1 MVAMTA
7 GPVPLYNTND
17 VDQTLARLTTDGDRM
32 GGALIALESH
42 PGHQFLT
49 GARLTGQTAARWEQT
64 QADIV
69 LLYQRFEAYRSVLA
83 KAAEVRARRT
93 KPGVTELTE
102 LTALLRGPAV
112 ELSTEEIPLERRN
125 LTGPTTVTSRMSLA
139 QLVAAMDKT
148 FQQATEVVV
157 ATDEVWS
164 AFVRLADPIET
175 RLDAARELAAL
186 LGLGEVRDP
195 LFTTLADIGTNLA
208 AVRAGAFADPLAF
221 YQGELGHG
229 RPEMDELTALD
240 TRLTGLRTQLDRLAA
255 VRAGAQEM
263 IGRAGG
269 AIDALDA
276 LADEA
281 RQARDRALDKIAG
294 PAIADV
300 PSDAPRLRARLA
312 VVTDT
317 LARQRWAS
325 ASDELAA
332 LTDATDEAT
341 RRVRDVLDTA
351 NALLDRR
358 AELRGRLDAYRVKAA
373 RSGLA
378 EDAETATCY
387 QQAYDLLWTS
397 PCDLRAATRALNRY
411 QQAITAKGVAG

>member
-7 GPVPLYNTND
+7 GPIPLYNAND
-17 VDQTLARLTTDGDRM
+17 VDQTINRLTTDGDRI

-49 GARLTGQTAARWEQT
+49 GARLTGATAARWART
-64 QADIV
+64 QADIA
-69 LLYQRFEAYRSVLA
+69 LLYQRFEAYRTVLA
-83 KAAEVRARRT
+83 KATEVRARRA
-93 KPGVTELTE
+93 KPGATELTE

-125 LTGPTTVTSRMSLA
+125 LRGPATVTNRMTLA
-139 QLVAAMDKT
+139 QLVAAMDTT

-157 ATDEVWS
+157 AADEVWS
-164 AFVRLADPIET
+164 AFVRLADPLET
-175 RLDAARELAAL
+175 RLDEARELAAS
-186 LGLGEVRDP
+186 LGLGEIRDP
-195 LFTTLADIGTNLA
+195 LFTTLGDVGTELA
-208 AVRAGAFADPLAF
+208 ELRARAFADPLAF
-221 YQGELGHG
+221 YQGKPELG
-229 RPEMDELTALD
+229 ELTALEG
-240 TRLTGLRTQLDRLAA
+240 RLAAVRTQLDRLAEVRVGA
-255 VRAGAQEM
+255 HEMLSRAGA
-263 IGRAGG
+263 
-269 AIDALDA
+269 AIDALAA

-281 RQARDRALDKIAG
+281 RRARDRVLDKIAE
-294 PAIADV
+294 PAIAEV
-300 PSDAPRLRARLA
+300 PSDADRLRARLSRL
-312 VVTDT
+312 TDALT
-317 LARQRWAS
+317 RQRWAS
-325 ASDELAA
+325 LSDELAA

-378 EDAETATCY
+378 EDAETAACY

-411 QQAITAKGVAG
+411 QQAITAKGSAG